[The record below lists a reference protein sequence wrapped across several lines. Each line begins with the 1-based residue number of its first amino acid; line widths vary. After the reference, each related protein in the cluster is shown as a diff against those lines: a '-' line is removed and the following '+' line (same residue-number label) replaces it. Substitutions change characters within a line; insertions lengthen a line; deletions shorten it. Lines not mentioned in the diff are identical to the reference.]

1 MATLPSGFLR
11 FFTGHLFLPDFRN
24 GLIIVLL
31 PEISHLTKGGGTI
44 KADIEIA
51 QEAKVKPIEE
61 IAAKIG
67 LSEDDIEFYG
77 KYKAKVPLDVLKRF
91 EKNKDGKLILVTA
104 ITATKAGEGKTVTSI
119 GLAQAMAQLGK
130 KVMLSLREPSLGPV
144 FGIKGGAT
152 GGGYSQVYPMWD
164 IDLHFNGDFH
174 AVTSAHN
181 LLSALIENH
190 ISHKNELQIDPTK
203 IVWGKV
209 MDMNAREVRKI
220 VVGLGGRA
228 AGGVP
233 HESRFDITVAS
244 EIMAILALAKD
255 YKDLRARLSR
265 IVVAYTYDGKPVTA
279 DKLKGIGSMMLLLR
293 EALKPN
299 LIQTLEGVPCFDHT
313 GPFANI
319 AHGNSSIV
327 GTKYALKLADYVF
340 TEGGFAADLGA
351 EKFLDIVC
359 RQGGFKPAAVVI
371 VSSIR
376 ALKIHG
382 GMPQTEINKKPTA
395 ENMKQHL
402 AWLQKGYENLD
413 KHVENMKKFGLP
425 VIVAVNHFGPSDT
438 DEEVKHHIEHC
449 KKIGARCALSKVF
462 AEGGKGG
469 IDLANA
475 VLEALDKEK
484 ANFKFLYD
492 EKMSIKEKIKIVAT
506 EIYGAKDVVYT
517 GTAPKDIEAIEKAGN
532 DKLPLCMAKTQLS
545 LTDDPKK
552 IGAPRDWMLTV
563 REVRLSNGAGFI
575 VPLTGE
581 IMTMPGLPVVPS
593 AEKID
598 VNDETGWIS
607 GLN

>member
-1 MATLPSGFLR
+1 MRPSGFLR
-11 FFTGHLFLPDFRN
+11 FSTGHFFLPDFRN

-31 PEISHLTKGGGTI
+31 PEISHLTKGGGNI

-61 IAAKIG
+61 IAAMIG

-91 EKNKDGKLILVTA
+91 DKNKDGKLILVTA
-104 ITATKAGEGKTVTSI
+104 VTATKAGEGKTVTSI

-190 ISHKNELQIDPTK
+190 ISHKNELGIDPTK

-209 MDMNAREVRKI
+209 MDMNAREMRKI
-220 VVGLGGRA
+220 IVGLGGRA

-319 AHGNSSIV
+319 AHGNSSIIA
-327 GTKYALKLADYVF
+327 TKYSLKLADYVF

-359 RQGGFKPAAVVI
+359 RQGGFKPDAVVI

-382 GMPQTEINKKPTA
+382 GMPQTELNKKPTA

-402 AWLQKGYENLD
+402 EWLQKGYENLD

-425 VIVAVNHFGPSDT
+425 VIVAVNHFGPCDT

-469 IDLANA
+469 IDLAKA

-484 ANFKFLYD
+484 PNFKFLYD
-492 EKMSIKEKIKIVAT
+492 VNMSIKEKIKIVAT
-506 EIYGAKDVVYT
+506 EIYGAKDIVYT

-552 IGAPRDWMLTV
+552 IGAPRDWTLTV

-581 IMTMPGLPVVPS
+581 VMTMPGLPVVPS

-598 VNDETGWIS
+598 VDDETGWIK

>member
-1 MATLPSGFLR
+1 MHPSGFLR
-11 FFTGHLFLPDFRN
+11 FSTGHFFLPDFRN
-24 GLIIVLL
+24 GLIIVSL

-190 ISHKNELQIDPTK
+190 ITGKNALGIDPTK

-209 MDMNAREVRKI
+209 MDMNAREMRKI
-220 VVGLGGRA
+220 IVGLGGRS

-244 EIMAILALAKD
+244 EIMAILALSKD

-265 IVVAYTYDGKPVTA
+265 IVVAYAYDGTPVTA

-299 LIQTLEGVPCFDHT
+299 LVQSLEGVPCFDHT

-359 RQGGFKPAAVVI
+359 RQGGFKPDAVVI

-382 GMPQTEINKKPTA
+382 GMPDTEMGKKPSP
-395 ENMKQHL
+395 ENQKQHL
-402 AWLQKGYENLD
+402 EWLEKGYANLD
-413 KHVENMKKFGLP
+413 KHVSNMKKFGLP
-425 VIVAVNHFGPSDT
+425 VIVAINHFAPTDT
-438 DEEVKHHIEHC
+438 DAEVKNHVEHC
-449 KKIGARCALSKVF
+449 KKTGTRAAFSKVF

-469 IDLANA
+469 IELAKA
-475 VLEALDKEK
+475 VLEALEKEK
-484 ANFKFLYD
+484 PNFKFLYD
-492 EKMSIKEKIKIVAT
+492 EKSSIKDKIRTIAT
-506 EIYGAKDVVYT
+506 EIYGAKDVLYT
-517 GTAPKDIEAIEKAGN
+517 GTSLKDIEAIEKAGN
-532 DKLPLCMAKTQLS
+532 DKLPICMAKTQLS
-545 LTDDPKK
+545 ITDDPKVK
-552 IGAPRDWMLTV
+552 NAPTNWNLTV
-563 REVRLSNGAGFI
+563 REVRLSKGAGFI

-581 IMTMPGLPVVPS
+581 IMTMPGLPSVPS

-598 VNDETGWIS
+598 VDDETGWIK